1 MSKTHDEFKGLVKVS
16 EASEKRSKRGMM
28 SKVLDPAG
36 MHTDTTQPVIKGSG
50 FKMTGFPQHSGVSPV
65 KQVLKEKDHFLVKKQ
80 RGPVEKTTYVR
91 PDTKSIG
98 PKNRIK
104 TKTKTKV
111 QKFLDKH
118 PKIND
123 GLDKVKNVATKTW
136 DKANAFAKSDAGK
149 AILAGVADKAT
160 TPRPRKEVVA
170 IIQGEQKS
178 IM

>member
-123 GLDKVKNVATKTW
+123 GLDKVKNVATK
-136 DKANAFAKSDAGK
+136 
-149 AILAGVADKAT
+149 ILIFPRHEQNNVNIKKINILFCFCFYPP
-160 TPRPRKEVVA
+160 TPQNLVFMK
-170 IIQGEQKS
+170 IKC
-178 IM
+178 